1 MLTVGGGRWVA
12 WNGCDWVVFG
22 EFVRKRFGSGGFGCR
37 ILGLIHAGMYKQFA
51 IKLLTR
57 KKFGFF
63 VF

>member
-51 IKLLTR
+51 IKLLT
-57 KKFGFF
+57 
-63 VF
+63 